1 VGQEIVPNKDSGQN
15 EVIDNMLEI
24 VVKQQ
29 GWFDVLKSEI
39 EILGH
44 EREVEQVEVDRSR
57 LKRWI

>member
-24 VVKQQ
+24 VVKRQ

>member
-1 VGQEIVPNKDSGQN
+1 MGQEIVPNKDSGQN

-24 VVKQQ
+24 VVKRQ